1 MDGAPIFL
9 RAGFSPEDPGD
20 PQRTASDPGTV
31 SMSAPAPH
39 AGLPRLPG
47 QQNQF
52 PQGKSIFTLAD
63 SRANTPQG
71 GTLAVARS
79 GPHGKVDTAAANQLA
94 QQRQQASP
102 ELSGPLGG
110 MFNPVRQSTGMM
122 PKVVSAQLLAG
133 FRAPQ
138 SSPVDI
144 LGKLAQLYHSKTAD
158 DPGTAVAQ
166 AGAGQDPLA
175 SYGGNFGG
183 ADAIRARSLPA
194 AKVYAQPNPNTGPRL
209 YILSHTPLPGTVLAP
224 TLFSGKYFR
233 RPPGPDARTLIGQE
247 RSAQAPTL
255 QQAPMPSPRREVGRR
270 HGYQC
275 SVACC

>member
-1 MDGAPIFL
+1 MPACPAYPVNKISSPRVSRSLPWPTAVPTHPREAPWQW
-9 RAGFSPEDPGD
+9 PE
-20 PQRTASDPGTV
+20 
-31 SMSAPAPH
+31 
-39 AGLPRLPG
+39 
-47 QQNQF
+47 
-52 PQGKSIFTLAD
+52 
-63 SRANTPQG
+63 
-71 GTLAVARS
+71 VA
-79 GPHGKVDTAAANQLA
+79 PHGKVDTAAANQLA

-144 LGKLAQLYHSKTAD
+144 LGKLASCITRKQPMTPELLLPKPGLVRIPWRHTAA
-158 DPGTAVAQ
+158 TS
-166 AGAGQDPLA
+166 AGPMP
-175 SYGGNFGG
+175 
-183 ADAIRARSLPA
+183 IRARSLPA